1 MTMTMTMT
9 MTTRT
14 RVMMMM
20 MVVMMMMMVVLGV
33 LREVPVK
40 VEPSTVTEFLFVTD
54 PKRFAPAQAGSDVD
68 R

>member
-1 MTMTMTMT
+1 MTMT

-14 RVMMMM
+14 R
-20 MVVMMMMMVVLGV
+20 VMMMMMVVLGV

-68 R
+68 RWVGWLSKTSI

>member
-1 MTMTMTMT
+1 MT
-9 MTTRT
+9 
-14 RVMMMM
+14 MMMM
-20 MVVMMMMMVVLGV
+20 MVVMMMMMMVVLGV